1 MLSRCFRL
9 RVDTDQLEGV
19 DILCET
25 KGVLLDESVAVVL
38 REVDTAISVDVDCC
52 PRVLGILE
60 PWQAEGYKRLSS
72 IIQIV
77 EIRRN
82 RERLTENLKKNMG
95 NNKLSTSE
103 MQ

>member
-1 MLSRCFRL
+1 LY
-9 RVDTDQLEGV
+9 
-19 DILCET
+19 ET
-25 KGVLLDESVAVVL
+25 KGTLLVELIALVL
-38 REVDTAISVDVDCC
+38 REVDTIISVDVDCR
-52 PRVLGILE
+52 PRELETLE
-60 PWQAEGYKRLSS
+60 PWQAEGHKRLSS

>member
-1 MLSRCFRL
+1 LLSRCFRL
-9 RVDTDQLEGV
+9 RVDVDQLEGV

-25 KGVLLDESVAVVL
+25 KGTLLVELIALVL
-38 REVDTAISVDVDCC
+38 REVDTAISVDVNCR
-52 PRVLGILE
+52 PRELETLE